1 MKIAYNHLVSHIK
14 SKPDINELSDYLFQL
29 GHEHEIENNIFNI
42 EFTPNRGDCL
52 SINGILRDLAVFYE
66 VTPNQEMYEHDLKKL
81 DLDFVN
87 NASDACHQISFLKI
101 EIEDETLPYEGA
113 LNNYFNDLQLNKNN
127 FFTDISNYISYETG
141 QPTHCYDFNKIK
153 GGISLKHIN
162 NDQAFETLLD
172 KTINLT
178 GSNLVFFDDEGVIN
192 LAGVVGSKSTAC
204 NAKTRS
210 VLVECAY
217 FNPEA
222 IIGKSIKYSIQSEAA
237 HKFERNIDPKTQKN
251 TLKRFLRIVDEHSK
265 IKNVQYFSRTYTD
278 FNETRIPL
286 NIKKIKQILGLD
298 ITDKACLDIFKRLNF
313 HIVDSHVLVPSY
325 RSDVKTQNDLAEEI
339 ARVVGYNNIKPK
351 KIQIPKKLNSVK
363 KDIEPPLRDFLI
375 NNGFYEVI
383 NNPFTPINKPN
394 SIRVDNP
401 LDSNRGFLRT
411 ELKQSLINNLLY
423 NERRQ
428 KDSIKLFE
436 ISDVYFLESEVIKKR
451 VLGVI
456 ASGRVGKNYIDF
468 SKKISQEYLSN
479 IFNHQGMSNELKF
492 QVISRQELN
501 TKIKTPIIYTEIDLD
516 QFPNDFIGF
525 KGSSKSKGST
535 NFVLYENISEFPSS
549 VRDLSFSTKNH
560 DAVGDLEKLIESF
573 NNEIIKEKF
582 IFDFFEN
589 PKSKEIKIG
598 YRFIFQSKLG
608 TLKDFEID
616 DIINDIISN
625 ALDIDGLS
633 LPGFINK

>member
-141 QPTHCYDFNKIK
+141 QPTHCYDFYKIE

-516 QFPNDFIGF
+516 QLPNDFIGF